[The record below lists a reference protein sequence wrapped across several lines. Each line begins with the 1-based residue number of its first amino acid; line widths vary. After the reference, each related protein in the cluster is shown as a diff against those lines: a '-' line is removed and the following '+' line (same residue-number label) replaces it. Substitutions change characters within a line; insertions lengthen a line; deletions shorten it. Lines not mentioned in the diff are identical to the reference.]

1 MVLAIHI
8 DYEEIPEA
16 AAIQKSCKICGFF
29 SKCSSINHLL
39 DVMCRKIPAV
49 SDYTL
54 FLSQNTIKALNLAKR
69 LSYALIAYFDL
80 QI

>member
-39 DVMCRKIPAV
+39 DVMCCKIPAV

-54 FLSQNTIKALNLAKR
+54 FFITEHDKITESGKETVICAHCL
-69 LSYALIAYFDL
+69 F
-80 QI
+80 